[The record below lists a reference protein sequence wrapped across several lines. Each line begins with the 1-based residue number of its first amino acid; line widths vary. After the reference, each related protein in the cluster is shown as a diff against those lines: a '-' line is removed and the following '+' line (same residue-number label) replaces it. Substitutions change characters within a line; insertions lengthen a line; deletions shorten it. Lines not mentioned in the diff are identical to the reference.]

1 MRHDEHQA
9 GDGPRQTDPPSL
21 TVPRRV
27 PRLACPG
34 HVRPSRDGCDEC
46 VTFLPQ
52 PPVVDAFRHGGG
64 ETWPGSDPW
73 TGPMQAGG
81 AAYGRLTATYSP
93 KIFSAS

>member
-27 PRLACPG
+27 PGWRVQDMSGPAEMG
-34 HVRPSRDGCDEC
+34 VTS
-46 VTFLPQ
+46 VTFLPH
-52 PPVVDAFRHGGG
+52 PPDVDAFRHGGG
-64 ETWPGSDPW
+64 ETCPGSDPW
-73 TGPMQAGG
+73 PGPVQAGG